1 MKAPKQALLL
11 DMDGVTIDTEPLY
24 TKAEINLFKEYGVE
38 IPEEDWFLFKGA
50 SEKKFYE
57 LSMQRYEIKENLEVF
72 MKKGRNYV
80 KDEFSKG
87 IPFMDGFKSMHK
99 RISPYFFMG
108 LVTAS
113 PRHSLNKIILNLNLK
128 KYFKNI
134 ISGEDANKNKPYP
147 DPYIFMMKALNVTP
161 NNTIIIEDS
170 LTGLRSAISS
180 GAHVIAKTGSTPI
193 EKLSH
198 IHHIID
204 HLDEI
209 TVNFLE
215 EILQKTK

>member
-1 MKAPKQALLL
+1 MKIPKQALLL

-24 TKAEINLFKEYGVE
+24 TKAEINLFKEYGVKV
-38 IPEEDWFLFKGA
+38 PKEDWFLFKGL

-57 LSMQRYEIKENLEVF
+57 LSMQRYEIKEDIEVF
-72 MKKGRNYV
+72 MQKGRNYV
-80 KDEFSKG
+80 KNEFNKG
-87 IPFMDGFKSMHK
+87 IPFMNGFKSMHK
-99 RISPYFFMG
+99 RISPHFFLG

-134 ISGEDANKNKPYP
+134 VSGEEANKNKPYP
-147 DPYIFMMKALNVTP
+147 DPYLLMMKTLDITP

-170 LTGLRSAISS
+170 LTGLSSAISS
-180 GAHVIAKTGSTPI
+180 GAYVIAKTGSTPI

-215 EILQKTK
+215 EILQATK